1 MVDVSRPP
9 AGSRLAASLTHV
21 LVEQHPDHEGERV
34 AAEELIGGGVLGDGE
49 CRHACDLAARG
60 PRGDRSAAGRRT
72 RDDIVAVERDGAIP
86 LIG

>member
-21 LVEQHPDHEGERV
+21 LVEQHPEQQGERIATEQLV
-34 AAEELIGGGVLGDGE
+34 GGGVLGDGE
-49 CRHACDLAARG
+49 RRHACDLAARG
-60 PRGDRSAAGRRT
+60 RESPILTADRRT
-72 RDDIVAVERDGAIP
+72 AVVTVESDRTIP